1 MKALVLFL
9 IFPFLSFSQAVAKKD
24 QLKAKRITANAST
37 LFNEG
42 QTTNAYMLLKQAIA
56 LDATNANA
64 YFLLATTEFDL
75 RSYNYAKE
83 HSDKALQLFAKEVNE
98 EHLYLA
104 TQIELALGHISQAAT
119 HIQSA
124 KKLLKKEKDF
134 ELLGFAALEKQCDFN
149 LEQKTKAID
158 FQGKVLAPELNTNYD
173 EYGPILSADGQ
184 TLYFTTRNPDAK
196 GANLN
201 PDDQRFFEDIYQA
214 GIDPEN
220 NGQWTRN
227 YSNTELLNTEGF
239 DALSYVSRDGLTALG
254 TLNTTASKEAS
265 TQGSDIFELTTE
277 TAGVWDDKRIVSD
290 IPGLNSSFFEGSP
303 SKTDT
308 IWIDEFTYVEELY
321 FVSDRQAEKFA
332 TDIYVAKKINGIWQT
347 EVQALGR
354 AINTTGRETTPYITP
369 DGQFLFFASDS
380 YPGMGGYD
388 IFVCQRNGTEWS
400 APKNLG
406 AAINTT
412 LDDTHLQIAADLQKI
427 IWASVSEIEGLFS
440 YNLFEAPIGVIQT
453 TEK

>member
-1 MKALVLFL
+1 MKALLLFL
-9 IFPFLSFSQAVAKKD
+9 TLPFLSFSQAVAKKD
-24 QLKAKRITANAST
+24 QLKAKRIVSNAIT

-42 QTTNAYMLLKQAIA
+42 QSFNSYMLLKQAVSI
-56 LDATNANA
+56 DSTNANA
-64 YFLLATTEFDL
+64 YFWLATTECDL
-75 RSYNYAKE
+75 RSYFNAQENISK
-83 HSDKALQLFAKEVNE
+83 SLQLLGNEVNE

-104 TQIELALGHISQAAT
+104 GQIALSLGNSEKAKNYCAQA
-119 HIQSA
+119 
-124 KKLLKKEKDF
+124 KNLLKSEKDYK
-134 ELLGFAALEKQCDFN
+134 LLGFQL
-149 LEQKTKAID
+149 LEQQSLYALSQAGTSN
-158 FQGKVLAPELNTNYD
+158 QRQLLGGELNTKYD
-173 EYGPILSADGQ
+173 EYGPILSADQQ
-184 TLYFTTRNPDAK
+184 TLYFTTRNPDSK

-214 GIDPEN
+214 GIFIDDNGKWLRN
-220 NGQWTRN
+220 N
-227 YSNTELLNTEGF
+227 SNNDLFNTEGF
-239 DALSYVSRDGLTALG
+239 DALSYVSKDGLMALG

-265 TQGSDIFELTTE
+265 TQGSDIFELTAE
-277 TAGVWDDKRIVSD
+277 TAGNWTDKRIITD
-290 IPGLNSSFFEGSP
+290 IPGLNTSFFEGAP

-332 TDIYVAKKINGIWQT
+332 TDIYVAKKINGIWQE

-354 AINTTGRETTPYITP
+354 EINTEGRETTPYITP

-380 YPGMGGYD
+380 HPGMGGYD
-388 IFVCQRNGTEWS
+388 IFVCQRKGTEWS

-406 AAINTT
+406 AAVNTT
-412 LDDTHLQIAADLQKI
+412 LDDTHLQISIDQQKI
-427 IWASVSEIEGLFS
+427 IWASVSEIDFLFS

>member
-1 MKALVLFL
+1 MKALLLFL
-9 IFPFLSFSQAVAKKD
+9 TLPFLSFSQAVAKKD
-24 QLKAKRITANAST
+24 QLKAKRIVSNAIT

-42 QTTNAYMLLKQAIA
+42 QSFNSYMLLKQAVSI
-56 LDATNANA
+56 DSTNANA
-64 YFLLATTEFDL
+64 YFWLATTECDL
-75 RSYNYAKE
+75 RSYFNAQENVSK
-83 HSDKALQLFAKEVNE
+83 SLLLFGNEVNE

-104 TQIELALGHISQAAT
+104 GQIALSLGNSEKAKNYCAQAKT
-119 HIQSA
+119 
-124 KKLLKKEKDF
+124 LLKSEKDYK
-134 ELLGFAALEKQCDFN
+134 LLGFQL
-149 LEQKTKAID
+149 LEQQSLYALSQAGTRN
-158 FQGKVLAPELNTNYD
+158 QRQLLGGELNTKYD
-173 EYGPILSADGQ
+173 EYGPILSADQQ
-184 TLYFTTRNPDAK
+184 TLYFTTRNPDSK

-220 NGQWTRN
+220 NGHWIRN
-227 YSNTELLNTEGF
+227 YSNNDLLNTEGF
-239 DALSYVSRDGLTALG
+239 DALSYVSKDGLTALG

-265 TQGSDIFELTTE
+265 TQGSDIFELTAE
-277 TAGVWDDKRIVSD
+277 TAGIWDDKRIVTD
-290 IPGLNSSFFEGSP
+290 IPGLNTSFFEGSP

-308 IWIDEFTYVEELY
+308 IWIDEFTYLEELY

-332 TDIYVAKKINGIWQT
+332 TDIYVAKKINGIWQA

-354 AINTTGRETTPYITP
+354 GINTEGRETTPFITP

-380 YPGMGGYD
+380 HPGMGGYD

-400 APKNLG
+400 APTNLG

-412 LDDTHLQIAADLQKI
+412 LDDTHLQISADQQKI
-427 IWASVSEIEGLFS
+427 LWASVSEIEGLFS
-440 YNLFEAPIGVIQT
+440 YNIFEAPIGVIQT

>member
-1 MKALVLFL
+1 MKALLLFL
-9 IFPFLSFSQAVAKKD
+9 TLPFLSFSQAVAKKD
-24 QLKAKRITANAST
+24 QLKAKRIVSNAIT

-42 QTTNAYMLLKQAIA
+42 QSFNSYMLLKQAVSI
-56 LDATNANA
+56 DSTNANA
-64 YFLLATTEFDL
+64 YFWLATTECDL
-75 RSYNYAKE
+75 RSYFNAQENVSK
-83 HSDKALQLFAKEVNE
+83 SLLLFGNEVNE

-104 TQIELALGHISQAAT
+104 GQIALSLGNSEKAKNYCAQAKT
-119 HIQSA
+119 
-124 KKLLKKEKDF
+124 LLKSEKDYK
-134 ELLGFAALEKQCDFN
+134 LLGFQL
-149 LEQKTKAID
+149 LEQQSLYALSQAGTRN
-158 FQGKVLAPELNTNYD
+158 QRQLLGGELNTKYD
-173 EYGPILSADGQ
+173 EYGPILSADQQ
-184 TLYFTTRNPDAK
+184 TLYFTTRNPDSK

-214 GIDPEN
+214 EIDPEN
-220 NGQWTRN
+220 NGHWIRN
-227 YSNTELLNTEGF
+227 YSNNDLLNTEGF
-239 DALSYVSRDGLTALG
+239 DALSYVSKDGLTALG

-265 TQGSDIFELTTE
+265 TQGSDIFELTAE
-277 TAGVWDDKRIVSD
+277 TAGIWDDKRIVTD
-290 IPGLNSSFFEGSP
+290 IPGLNTSFFEGSP

-308 IWIDEFTYVEELY
+308 IWIDEFTYLEELY

-332 TDIYVAKKINGIWQT
+332 TDIYVAKKINGIWQA

-354 AINTTGRETTPYITP
+354 GINTEGRETTPFITP

-380 YPGMGGYD
+380 HPGMGGYD

-400 APKNLG
+400 APTNLG

-412 LDDTHLQIAADLQKI
+412 LDDTHLQISADQQKI

-440 YNLFEAPIGVIQT
+440 YNIFEAPIGVIQT

>member
-1 MKALVLFL
+1 MKALLLFL
-9 IFPFLSFSQAVAKKD
+9 TLPFLSFSQAVAKKD
-24 QLKAKRITANAST
+24 QLKAKRIVSNAIT

-42 QTTNAYMLLKQAIA
+42 QSFNSYMLLKQAVSI
-56 LDATNANA
+56 DSTNANA
-64 YFLLATTEFDL
+64 YFWLATTECDL
-75 RSYNYAKE
+75 RSYFNAQENISK
-83 HSDKALQLFAKEVNE
+83 SLQLLGNEVNE

-104 TQIELALGHISQAAT
+104 GQIALSLGNSEKAKNYCAQA
-119 HIQSA
+119 
-124 KKLLKKEKDF
+124 KNLLKSEKDYK
-134 ELLGFAALEKQCDFN
+134 LLGFQL
-149 LEQKTKAID
+149 LEQQSLYALSQAGTSN
-158 FQGKVLAPELNTNYD
+158 QRQLLGGELNTKYD
-173 EYGPILSADGQ
+173 EYGPILSADQQ
-184 TLYFTTRNPDAK
+184 TLYFTTRNPDSK

-214 GIDPEN
+214 GIFIDDNGKWLRN
-220 NGQWTRN
+220 N
-227 YSNTELLNTEGF
+227 SNNDLFNTEGF
-239 DALSYVSRDGLTALG
+239 DALSYISKDGLMALG

-265 TQGSDIFELTTE
+265 TQGSDIFELTAE
-277 TAGVWDDKRIVSD
+277 TAGNWTDKRIITD
-290 IPGLNSSFFEGSP
+290 IPGLNTSFFEGAP

-332 TDIYVAKKINGIWQT
+332 TDIYVAKKINGIWQA

-354 AINTTGRETTPYITP
+354 EINTEGRETTPYITP

-380 YPGMGGYD
+380 HPGMGGYD
-388 IFVCQRNGTEWS
+388 IFVCQRKGTEWS

-406 AAINTT
+406 AAVNTT
-412 LDDTHLQIAADLQKI
+412 LDDTHLQISIDQQKI
-427 IWASVSEIEGLFS
+427 IWASVSEIDFLFS

>member
-1 MKALVLFL
+1 MKALLLFL
-9 IFPFLSFSQAVAKKD
+9 TLPFLSFSQAVAKKD
-24 QLKAKRITANAST
+24 QLKAKRIVSNAIT

-42 QTTNAYMLLKQAIA
+42 QSFNSYMLLKQAVSI
-56 LDATNANA
+56 DSTNANA
-64 YFLLATTEFDL
+64 YFWLATTECDL
-75 RSYNYAKE
+75 RSYFNAQENISK
-83 HSDKALQLFAKEVNE
+83 SLQLFGNEVNE

-104 TQIELALGHISQAAT
+104 GQIALSLGNSEKAKNYCAQA
-119 HIQSA
+119 
-124 KKLLKKEKDF
+124 KNLLKSEKDYK
-134 ELLGFAALEKQCDFN
+134 LLGFQL
-149 LEQKTKAID
+149 LEQQSLYALSQAGTSN
-158 FQGKVLAPELNTNYD
+158 QRQLLGGELNTKYD
-173 EYGPILSADGQ
+173 EYGPILSADQQ
-184 TLYFTTRNPDAK
+184 TLYFTTRNPDSK

-214 GIDPEN
+214 GIFIDDNGKWLRN
-220 NGQWTRN
+220 N
-227 YSNTELLNTEGF
+227 SNNDLFNTEGF
-239 DALSYVSRDGLTALG
+239 DALSYVSKDGLMALG

-265 TQGSDIFELTTE
+265 TQGSDIFELTAE
-277 TAGVWDDKRIVSD
+277 TAGNWTDKRIITD
-290 IPGLNSSFFEGSP
+290 IPGLNTSFFEGAP

-332 TDIYVAKKINGIWQT
+332 TDIYVAKKINGIWQA

-354 AINTTGRETTPYITP
+354 EINTEGRETTPYITP

-380 YPGMGGYD
+380 HPGMGGYD
-388 IFVCQRNGTEWS
+388 IFVCQRKGTEWS

-406 AAINTT
+406 AAVNTT
-412 LDDTHLQIAADLQKI
+412 LDDTHLQISIDQQKI
-427 IWASVSEIEGLFS
+427 IWASVSEIDFLFS

>member
-1 MKALVLFL
+1 MKALLLFL
-9 IFPFLSFSQAVAKKD
+9 TLPFLSFSQAVAKKD
-24 QLKAKRITANAST
+24 QLKAKRIVSNAIT

-42 QTTNAYMLLKQAIA
+42 QSFNSYMLLKQAVSI
-56 LDATNANA
+56 DSTNANA
-64 YFLLATTEFDL
+64 YFWLATTECDL
-75 RSYNYAKE
+75 RSYFNAQENISK
-83 HSDKALQLFAKEVNE
+83 SLQLLGNEVNE

-104 TQIELALGHISQAAT
+104 GQIALSLGNSEKAKNYCAQA
-119 HIQSA
+119 
-124 KKLLKKEKDF
+124 KNLLKSEKDYK
-134 ELLGFAALEKQCDFN
+134 LLGFQL
-149 LEQKTKAID
+149 LEQQSLYALSQAGTSN
-158 FQGKVLAPELNTNYD
+158 QRQLLGGELNTKYD
-173 EYGPILSADGQ
+173 EYGPILSADQQ
-184 TLYFTTRNPDAK
+184 TLYFTTRNPDSK

-214 GIDPEN
+214 GIFIDDNGKWLRN
-220 NGQWTRN
+220 N
-227 YSNTELLNTEGF
+227 SNNDLFNTEGF
-239 DALSYVSRDGLTALG
+239 DALSYVSKDGLMALG

-265 TQGSDIFELTTE
+265 TQGSDIFELTAE
-277 TAGVWDDKRIVSD
+277 TAGNWTDKRIITD
-290 IPGLNSSFFEGSP
+290 IPGLNTSFFEGAP

-332 TDIYVAKKINGIWQT
+332 TDIYVAKKINGIWQA

-354 AINTTGRETTPYITP
+354 EINTEGRETTPYITP

-380 YPGMGGYD
+380 HPGMGGYD
-388 IFVCQRNGTEWS
+388 IFVCQRKGTEWS

-406 AAINTT
+406 AAVNTT
-412 LDDTHLQIAADLQKI
+412 LDDTHLQISIDQQKI
-427 IWASVSEIEGLFS
+427 IWASVSEIDFLFS

>member
-1 MKALVLFL
+1 MKALLLFL
-9 IFPFLSFSQAVAKKD
+9 TLPFLSFSQAVAKKD
-24 QLKAKRITANAST
+24 QLKAKRIVSNAIT

-42 QTTNAYMLLKQAIA
+42 QSFNSYMLLKQAVSI
-56 LDATNANA
+56 DSTNANA
-64 YFLLATTEFDL
+64 YFWLATTECDL
-75 RSYNYAKE
+75 RSYFNAQENVSK
-83 HSDKALQLFAKEVNE
+83 SLLLFGNEVNE

-104 TQIELALGHISQAAT
+104 GQIALSLGNSEKAKNYCAQAKT
-119 HIQSA
+119 
-124 KKLLKKEKDF
+124 LLKSEKDYK
-134 ELLGFAALEKQCDFN
+134 LLGFQL
-149 LEQKTKAID
+149 LEQQSLYALSQAGTRN
-158 FQGKVLAPELNTNYD
+158 QRQLLGGELNTKYD
-173 EYGPILSADGQ
+173 EYGPILSADQQ
-184 TLYFTTRNPDAK
+184 TLYFTTRNPDSK

-214 GIDPEN
+214 GIFIDDNGKWLRN
-220 NGQWTRN
+220 N
-227 YSNTELLNTEGF
+227 SNNDLLNTEGF
-239 DALSYVSRDGLTALG
+239 DALSYVSKDGLMALG

-277 TAGVWDDKRIVSD
+277 TAGNWTDKRIVTD
-290 IPGLNSSFFEGSP
+290 IPGLNTSFFEGAP

-332 TDIYVAKKINGIWQT
+332 TDIYVAKKINGIWQA

-354 AINTTGRETTPYITP
+354 EINTEGRETTPYITP

-380 YPGMGGYD
+380 HPGMGGYD
-388 IFVCQRNGTEWS
+388 IFVCQRKGTEWS
-400 APKNLG
+400 EPKNLG

-412 LDDTHLQIAADLQKI
+412 LDDTHLQISADQQKI
-427 IWASVSEIEGLFS
+427 IWASVSEIDFLFS

>member
-1 MKALVLFL
+1 MKALLLFL
-9 IFPFLSFSQAVAKKD
+9 TLPFLSFSQAVAKKD
-24 QLKAKRITANAST
+24 QLKAKRIVSNAIT

-42 QTTNAYMLLKQAIA
+42 QSFNSYMLLKQAVSI
-56 LDATNANA
+56 DSTNANA
-64 YFLLATTEFDL
+64 YFWLATTECDL
-75 RSYNYAKE
+75 RSYFNAQENISK
-83 HSDKALQLFAKEVNE
+83 SLQLFGNEVNE

-104 TQIELALGHISQAAT
+104 GQIALSLGNSEKAKNYCAQA
-119 HIQSA
+119 
-124 KKLLKKEKDF
+124 KNLLKSEKDYK
-134 ELLGFAALEKQCDFN
+134 LLGFQL
-149 LEQKTKAID
+149 LEQQSLYALSQAGTSN
-158 FQGKVLAPELNTNYD
+158 QRQLLGGELNTKYD
-173 EYGPILSADGQ
+173 EYGPILSADQQ
-184 TLYFTTRNPDAK
+184 TLYFTTRNPDSK

-214 GIDPEN
+214 GIFIDDNGKWLRN
-220 NGQWTRN
+220 N
-227 YSNTELLNTEGF
+227 SNNDLFNTEGF
-239 DALSYVSRDGLTALG
+239 DALSYVSKDGLIALG

-265 TQGSDIFELTTE
+265 TQGSDIFELTAE
-277 TAGVWDDKRIVSD
+277 TAGNWTDKRIITD
-290 IPGLNSSFFEGSP
+290 IPGLNTSFFEGAP

-332 TDIYVAKKINGIWQT
+332 TDIYVAKKINGIWQA

-354 AINTTGRETTPYITP
+354 EINTEGRETTPYITP

-380 YPGMGGYD
+380 HPGMGGYD
-388 IFVCQRNGTEWS
+388 IFVCQRKGTEWS

-406 AAINTT
+406 AAVNTT
-412 LDDTHLQIAADLQKI
+412 LDDTHLQISIDQQKI
-427 IWASVSEIEGLFS
+427 IWASVSEIDFLFS